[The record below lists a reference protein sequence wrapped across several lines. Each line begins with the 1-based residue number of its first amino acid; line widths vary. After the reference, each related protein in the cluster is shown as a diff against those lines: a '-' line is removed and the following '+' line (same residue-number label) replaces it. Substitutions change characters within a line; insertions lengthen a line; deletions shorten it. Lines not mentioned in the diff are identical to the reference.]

1 MEVPAPS
8 DERIA
13 SAERPQAQNGSLDV
27 DAIRRGDRE
36 AFEEL
41 VRQESPRLYRMI
53 VRIVRDPDEARSV
66 LQETFLQAFRGIG
79 SFRGDARLSTW
90 LYGIGINQAR
100 AALRRNRR
108 YQTLEEEDIDRLQPS
123 FRDGA
128 YAERMRAWNPDRV
141 TESAERQRLVREAID
156 QLPESYRTVVVLR
169 DIEELSTTEAARVLE
184 ISEGAVRVRLHR
196 ARQALRTLLDRHFGE
211 NS

>member
-8 DERIA
+8 DERVA
-13 SAERPQAQNGSLDV
+13 RTEAPATRDGTLDV

-66 LQETFLQAFRGIG
+66 LQETFLQAFRNIG

-108 YQTLEEEDIDRLQPS
+108 YETLDEEDIERLQPA

-128 YAERMRAWNPDRV
+128 YADRMRAWNPERV
-141 TESAERQRLVREAID
+141 TETAERQRLVREAID
-156 QLPESYRTVVVLR
+156 QLPESYRTVVILR
-169 DIEELSTTEAARVLE
+169 DIEELSTSEAARILDV
-184 ISEGAVRVRLHR
+184 SEGAVRVRLHR

-211 NS
+211 NA